1 MLLYPRHSSPLGCF
15 MKRGCLYATILLI
28 VVSFSAAALADDTKI
43 SPDLRGYT
51 STTKIPVIVQFS
63 SSPQVSCSSL
73 LGILNCLTNTILNLG
88 GELLADLPLV
98 NGVLAQLDGDQI
110 VNLSNNAS
118 VTYISPDRPLGTLSN
133 DAAAAINASAAW
145 KSNYTGSGIGV
156 ALIDSGVNS
165 HRDLNTT
172 GLLQLSRVVYNQS
185 FVPGN
190 SSTADQYGH
199 GTHIAGLIAGN
210 GASSTG
216 LVYSKTFKGIAPN
229 AKIINLRVLDQNGT
243 ATDSTVIAAIQKAIS
258 LKSTYNIRVINLSL
272 GRGVFESYKLDPLCQ
287 AVENAWQNGIV
298 VVVAAGNFGRYQP
311 TDGYATVTS
320 PGNDPYAL
328 TVGSM
333 KPMDTATR
341 TDDLIASYSSKG
353 PTLIDH
359 IVKPD
364 IVAPGNLLIS
374 TETSNTA
381 LYSAEPSNLVPWSY
395 YMYGGSSSPSTS
407 YFTLSGTSMATG
419 VVSGAIADLLQA
431 HPGLTPD
438 QVKAR
443 LMKSA
448 SKTFPQ
454 SSSVYDPSTGIT
466 YTSHYDIFT
475 IGAGYLDLAAAL
487 ANTDLATGT
496 AMSPTAV
503 YDSNTGNVFLT
514 HDSSTV
520 WGSSTTWAAPSVYG
534 SSVFVSSASNF
545 MWGSTTT
552 SGSNFMWGASVLS
565 GSNFMWGAS
574 SSSGFGTIW
583 SSNFMW
589 GASGSSGSNFM
600 WGAGGT
606 SGSNFMWGAGTSLGE
621 N

>member
-1 MLLYPRHSSPLGCF
+1 
-15 MKRGCLYATILLI
+15 
-28 VVSFSAAALADDTKI
+28 
-43 SPDLRGYT
+43 
-51 STTKIPVIVQFS
+51 
-63 SSPQVSCSSL
+63 
-73 LGILNCLTNTILNLG
+73 
-88 GELLADLPLV
+88 
-98 NGVLAQLDGDQI
+98 
-110 VNLSNNAS
+110 
-118 VTYISPDRPLGTLSN
+118 
-133 DAAAAINASAAW
+133 
-145 KSNYTGSGIGV
+145 V

-165 HRDLNTT
+165 HRDLLST
-172 GLLQLSRVVYNQS
+172 GLLSFSRVVYNQS
-185 FVPGN
+185 FVPG
-190 SSTADQYGH
+190 SSSAADQYGH

-216 LVYSKTFKGIAPN
+216 LMYSKTFKGIAPN

-243 ATDSTVIAAIQKAIS
+243 ATDSTVISAIDKAIS

-287 AVENAWQNGIV
+287 AVEKAWKSGIV
-298 VVVAAGNFGRYQP
+298 VVVAAGNNARYQP
-311 TDGYATVTS
+311 TDGYATITS

-374 TETSNTA
+374 TETSNTT
-381 LYSAEPSNLVPWSY
+381 LYNAELSNLVPQSY
-395 YMYGGSSSPSTS
+395 YIYGGSSRPSTA

-419 VVSGAIADLLQA
+419 VVSGAVADLLQA

-454 SSSVYDPSTGIT
+454 SSSVYDPSTGVT
-466 YTSHYDIFT
+466 YMSHYDIFT
-475 IGAGYLDLAAAL
+475 VGAGYLDLAAAL
-487 ANTDLATGT
+487 ASTDTANGT
-496 AMSPTAV
+496 AISPTAV
-503 YDSNTGNVFLT
+503 YDPSTGDVFLSR
-514 HDSSTV
+514 DSSTV
-520 WGSSTTWAAPSVYG
+520 WDTSKTWSAPSVYG
-534 SSVFVSSASNF
+534 PSVFIGSNV
-545 MWGSTTT
+545 MWGATT
-552 SGSNFMWGASVLS
+552 SSGTNVMWGASALS
-565 GSNFMWGAS
+565 GTNVMWGADTS
-574 SSSGFGTIW
+574 AGFDTIW
-583 SSNFMW
+583 SNNVMW
-589 GASGSSGSNFM
+589 GASGSSGTNVM
-600 WGAGGT
+600 WGAGGAYGT
-606 SGSNFMWGAGTSLGE
+606 NVMWGAGTSTGE

>member
-1 MLLYPRHSSPLGCF
+1 
-15 MKRGCLYATILLI
+15 MKRAFTYAMAVFVL
-28 VVSFSAAALADDTKI
+28 VSFSAAAFADDAKI
-43 SPDLRGYT
+43 SPDLRGYSS
-51 STTKIPVIVQFS
+51 STKTRVIVQFS
-63 SSPQVSCSSL
+63 SSPQQSCGGL
-73 LGILNCLTNTILNLG
+73 LGLVGCLTNAILSLG
-88 GELLADLPLV
+88 GNLLGDLPLV
-98 NGVLAQLDGDQI
+98 NGVLAELDGNSI
-110 VNLSNNAS
+110 VTLSNNPS
-118 VTYISPDRPLGTLSN
+118 VTYISADRPLGTLSN
-133 DAAAAINASAAW
+133 DAPAAINASVAW
-145 KSNYTGSGIGV
+145 QSKYTGSGIAV

-172 GLLQLSRVVYNQS
+172 GLLSLPRVVYNQS
-185 FVPGN
+185 FVPG
-190 SSTADQYGH
+190 SSSAADQYGH

-216 LVYSKTFKGIAPN
+216 LIYSKTFKGIAPS

-243 ATDSTVIAAIQKAIS
+243 ATDSTVISAIDKAIA

-287 AVENAWQNGIV
+287 AVEKAWKKGIV
-298 VVVAAGNFGRYQP
+298 VVVASGNNGRFQP

-320 PGNDPYAL
+320 PGNDPYVI

-381 LYSAEPSNLVPWSY
+381 LYSAEPSNLVPLNY
-395 YMYGGSSSPSTS
+395 YVYGGTSRSSTT

-419 VVSGAIADLLQA
+419 VVSGAVADLLQA
-431 HPGLTPD
+431 HPTLTPD

-454 SSSVYDPSTGIT
+454 SSSVYDPSTGLT

-475 IGAGYLDLAAAL
+475 VGAGYLDLAAAL
-487 ANTDLATGT
+487 ANTDTATGT
-496 AMSPTAV
+496 AISPTAI
-503 YDSNTGNVFLT
+503 YDPSTGDVFLSRDPSAVW
-514 HDSSTV
+514 DSSK
-520 WGSSTTWAAPSVYG
+520 TWTAPSVYG
-534 SSVFVSSASNF
+534 KNVFMSSASNI
-545 MWGSTTT
+545 MWGATTS
-552 SGSNFMWGASVLS
+552 SGSNIMWGASALS
-565 GSNFMWGAS
+565 GSNIMWGADT
-574 SSSGFGTIW
+574 SSGFDSIW
-583 SSNFMW
+583 SNNIMW
-589 GASGSSGSNFM
+589 GASGSSGTNIM
-600 WGAGGT
+600 WGAGGANGT
-606 SGSNFMWGAGTSLGE
+606 NIMWGAGTSTGE

>member
-1 MLLYPRHSSPLGCF
+1 
-15 MKRGCLYATILLI
+15 MKRSFLYATII
-28 VVSFSAAALADDTKI
+28 FVAVSLSASAFADDAKI
-43 SPDLRGYT
+43 SPDLRSYT
-51 STTKIPVIVQFS
+51 STTKTRVIVQFS
-63 SSPQVSCSSL
+63 SSAQTTCGGL
-73 LGILNCLTNTILNLG
+73 LGLLGCVTNAVLNLG
-88 GELLADLPLV
+88 GDILGDLPLV
-98 NGVLAQLDGDQI
+98 NGVLAELDGNGIQT
-110 VNLSNNAS
+110 LSNDPD
-118 VTYISPDRPLGTLSN
+118 VTYISADRPLVTLSN
-133 DAAAAINASAAW
+133 DAAAAINAPVAW
-145 KSNYTGSGIGV
+145 KSDYTGSGIGV

-165 HRDLNTT
+165 HRDLLST
-172 GLLQLSRVVYNQS
+172 GLLSFSRVVYNQS
-185 FVPGN
+185 FVPG
-190 SSTADQYGH
+190 SSSAADQYGH

-216 LVYSKTFKGIAPN
+216 LMYSKTFKGIAPN

-243 ATDSTVIAAIQKAIS
+243 ATDSTVISAIDKAIS

-287 AVENAWQNGIV
+287 AVEKAWKSGIV
-298 VVVAAGNFGRYQP
+298 VVVAAGNNARYQP
-311 TDGYATVTS
+311 TDGYATITS

-374 TETSNTA
+374 TETSNTT
-381 LYSAEPSNLVPWSY
+381 LYNAELSNLVPQSY
-395 YMYGGSSSPSTS
+395 YIYGGSSRPSTA

-419 VVSGAIADLLQA
+419 VVSGAVADLLQA

-454 SSSVYDPSTGIT
+454 SSSVYDPSTGVT
-466 YTSHYDIFT
+466 YMSHYDIFT
-475 IGAGYLDLAAAL
+475 VGAGYLDLAAAL
-487 ANTDLATGT
+487 ASTDTANGT
-496 AMSPTAV
+496 AISPTAV
-503 YDSNTGNVFLT
+503 YDPSTGDVFLSR
-514 HDSSTV
+514 DSSTV
-520 WGSSTTWAAPSVYG
+520 WDTSKTWSAPSVYG
-534 SSVFVSSASNF
+534 PSVFIGSNV
-545 MWGSTTT
+545 MWGATT
-552 SGSNFMWGASVLS
+552 SSGTNVMWGASALS
-565 GSNFMWGAS
+565 GTNVMWGADTS
-574 SSSGFGTIW
+574 AGFDTIW
-583 SSNFMW
+583 SNNVMW
-589 GASGSSGSNFM
+589 GASGSSGTNVM
-600 WGAGGT
+600 WGAGGAYGT
-606 SGSNFMWGAGTSLGE
+606 NVMWGAGTSTGE